1 MMRGVPLRYS
11 VRNLWRRPWRTV
23 MTLFGLSLLVGL
35 IIFLAAFGRSV
46 SRTLRLPGDPRHLV
60 VLSKKAQTFEF
71 SSIPA
76 AELDRLAADVEDQLA
91 TGPFDQPLF
100 SREVYHFVHVRL
112 AKDPTKEPR
121 RGLMLGIDPDLAE
134 QMVIGFELTEGRL
147 PEPEANE
154 VMVGRAVAGRLRVP
168 ESMLAVGTTLFLR
181 DVELKVVGV
190 FEARGTLAENWM
202 LLPHDDLRNTL
213 GRRDYSFA
221 RMRVK
226 DGTDLEA
233 LATRLNLDERYS
245 IRVFSEETYFADFTS
260 GFEHFQRFAVLLA
273 LVLCVG
279 GILIGMNTMHN
290 AVVGRIREIG
300 TLRVLGFTK
309 PRIFLAFLIESLSL
323 GGLAG
328 LLGAGFGLLTNG
340 LPVRVPVA
348 ATFPVT
354 VDGGALL
361 VGIAAALL
369 MGLLGI
375 LFPMARALRTSAVEA
390 VRAV

>member
-1 MMRGVPLRYS
+1 MLRGVPLRYS
-11 VRNLWRRPWRTV
+11 VRNLWRRPWRTA
-23 MTLFGLSLLVGL
+23 MTLFGLSLLVAL
-35 IIFLAAFGRSV
+35 ITFLAAFGRSV
-46 SRTLRLPGDPRHLV
+46 ARTLRLPGDPRHLV

-76 AELDRLAADVEDQLA
+76 AELDLLASDVEDQLE
-91 TGPFDQPLF
+91 TGEFDEPLF
-100 SREVYHFVHVRL
+100 SREIYHYVHVRL
-112 AKDPTKEPR
+112 GSDPSGEQR

-147 PEPEANE
+147 PEPERNE
-154 VMVGRAVAGRLRVP
+154 VMVGRAVAARLRAP
-168 ESMLAVGTTLFLR
+168 EAMLAVGSKLHLR
-181 DVELKVVGV
+181 DIELTIVGT

-221 RMRVK
+221 RMRVR
-226 DGTDLEA
+226 DGVDLAA
-233 LATRLNLDERYS
+233 LAKRLNLDERYS
-245 IRVFSEETYFADFTS
+245 IRVLPEVEYFADFTA
-260 GFEHFQRFAVLLA
+260 GFGHFQRFAVLLA
-273 LVLCVG
+273 LVLCAG

-309 PRIFLAFLIESLSL
+309 PRIFYAFLLESLL
-323 GGLAG
+323 LCGLAG
-328 LLGAGFGLLTNG
+328 LVGAGLGLLTNG
-340 LPVRVPVA
+340 LPMRVPVA

-361 VGIAAALL
+361 VGIVAALL
-369 MGLLGI
+369 MGFLGI
-375 LFPMARALRTSAVEA
+375 VVPMARALRTSAVEA

>member
-1 MMRGVPLRYS
+1 MP
-11 VRNLWRRPWRTV
+11 
-23 MTLFGLSLLVGL
+23 
-35 IIFLAAFGRSV
+35 
-46 SRTLRLPGDPRHLV
+46 
-60 VLSKKAQTFEF
+60 K
-71 SSIPA
+71 
-76 AELDRLAADVEDQLA
+76 
-91 TGPFDQPLF
+91 
-100 SREVYHFVHVRL
+100 
-112 AKDPTKEPR
+112 
-121 RGLMLGIDPDLAE
+121 
-134 QMVIGFELTEGRL
+134 
-147 PEPEANE
+147 PERNE

-168 ESMLAVGTTLFLR
+168 ESMLAVGSKLFLR
-181 DVELKVVGV
+181 DVEFTVVGA
-190 FEARGTLAENWM
+190 FEARGTLSENWM

-226 DGTDLEA
+226 DGADLEA

-245 IRVFSEETYFADFTS
+245 IRVFSEAAYFADFTS

-273 LVLCVG
+273 LVLCAG

-309 PRIFLAFLIESLSL
+309 PRIFLSFLLESLL
-323 GGLAG
+323 LCGLAG
-328 LLGAGFGLLTNG
+328 VVGAGFGLLTNG

-354 VDGGALL
+354 VDAGALL
-361 VGIAAALL
+361 VGFVAALL

-375 LFPMARALRTSAVEA
+375 IFPMARALRTSPVEA

>member
-1 MMRGVPLRYS
+1 MLRGVPLRYS
-11 VRNLWRRPWRTV
+11 VRNLWRRPWRTA

-76 AELDRLAADVEDQLA
+76 AELDRLEADVEDQLA
-91 TGPFDQPLF
+91 TGAFDEPLF
-100 SREVYHFVHVRL
+100 SREVYHFVNVRL
-112 AKDPTKEPR
+112 AGDPTHKPR

-134 QMVIGFELTEGRL
+134 QMVIGFKLGEGRL
-147 PEPEANE
+147 PEREANE

-168 ESMLAVGTTLFLR
+168 ESMLAVGSSLFLR

-190 FEARGTLAENWM
+190 FEARGTLAENWI
-202 LLPHDDLRNTL
+202 LIPHDDLRNTL

-221 RMRVK
+221 RLRVK
-226 DGTDLEA
+226 AGTDLEA
-233 LATRLNLDERYS
+233 LATRLSLDERYS
-245 IRVFSEETYFADFTS
+245 IRAFSEAAYFADFTS

-290 AVVGRIREIG
+290 AVIGRIREIG

-309 PRIFLAFLIESLSL
+309 PRIFLAFLLESMLL

-328 LLGAGFGLLTNG
+328 LVGAGFGLLTNG

-348 ATFPVT
+348 ATFPVA
-354 VDGGALL
+354 VDLGALA

-375 LFPMARALRTSAVEA
+375 LVPMARALRTSAVEA
-390 VRAV
+390 VRSV

>member
-1 MMRGVPLRYS
+1 MLRGVPLRYS
-11 VRNLWRRPWRTV
+11 IRNLWRRPWRSV
-23 MTLFGLSLLVGL
+23 MTVFGLSLLVAL
-35 IIFLAAFGRSV
+35 IIFLTAFGRSV

-71 SSIPA
+71 SSIAA
-76 AELDRLAADVEDQLA
+76 AELDLLESDVMDQLE
-91 TGPFDQPLF
+91 TDEFGEPLF
-100 SREVYHFVHVRL
+100 SREVYHFVNVRL
-112 AKDPTKEPR
+112 ARDPTHEPR
-121 RGLMLGIDPDLAE
+121 RGLLLGIEPDLVE
-134 QMVIGFELTEGRL
+134 LMVVGFELTDGRL

-154 VMVGRAVAGRLRVP
+154 VMIGRAVAGRLRVP
-168 ESMLAVGTTLFLR
+168 ESMLEVGSKLHLR
-181 DVELKVVGV
+181 DVELTVVGT
-190 FEARGTLAENWM
+190 FEARGTLSENWM

-226 DGTDLEA
+226 DGTDMEA
-233 LATRLNLDERYS
+233 LATRLDLDERYS
-245 IRVFSEETYFADFTS
+245 IRVFPEVSYFADFTS

-273 LVLCVG
+273 LVLGVG

-290 AVVGRIREIG
+290 AVIGRIREIG

-309 PRIFLAFLIESLSL
+309 MRIFLAFLLESLL
-323 GGLAG
+323 LCGLAG
-328 LLGAGFGLLTNG
+328 IVGAGFGLLTNG

-361 VGIAAALL
+361 VGIGSALL

-375 LFPMARALRTSAVEA
+375 LFPMVRALRTSPVDA